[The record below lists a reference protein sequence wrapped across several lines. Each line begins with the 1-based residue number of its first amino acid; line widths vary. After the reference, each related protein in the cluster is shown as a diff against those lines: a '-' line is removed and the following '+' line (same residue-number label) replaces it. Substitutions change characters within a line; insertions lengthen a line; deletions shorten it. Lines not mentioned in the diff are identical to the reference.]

1 VPISGIGDVVLEVTS
16 LVAGYGKAT
25 ALHDVSLKVESGEI
39 VAILGPNGAGK
50 TTLVNS
56 IARVL
61 PSMGGSVVLDG
72 SDLMAIAPHEVS
84 ARGVALVPEGRRI
97 FPKMTVT
104 ENLDLGAYATVARP
118 ERDTS
123 LAWVHEIFP
132 RLAERRNQ
140 EAGTLSGG
148 EQQMLA
154 IGRALMSKPKLLLL
168 DEPSLGLAPII
179 VQNIFEVLSEINNA
193 GVSILLVEQN
203 AAEALD
209 LAERGYVL
217 EEGRIVGEDA
227 AHVLLNDERLRKAYL
242 GM

>member
-1 VPISGIGDVVLEVTS
+1 MTD
-16 LVAGYGKAT
+16 LVAGYGRAT
-25 ALHDVSLKVESGEI
+25 ALHEVSLRVGSGEI

-50 TTLVNS
+50 TTLVKS

-61 PSMGGSVVLDG
+61 QPMAGAVVLDG
-72 SDLMAIAPHEVS
+72 SDLTALAPHEVS
-84 ARGVALVPEGRRI
+84 AHGVALVPEGRRI
-97 FPKMTVT
+97 FPKMTVM
-104 ENLDLGAYATVARP
+104 ENLDLGAYATAARP
-118 ERDTS
+118 DRDTN
-123 LAWVHEIFP
+123 LAWVNEILP
-132 RLAERRNQ
+132 RLAERHSQ

-179 VQNIFEVLSEINNA
+179 VQGIFQVLREINEA
-193 GVSILLVEQN
+193 GVSILIVEQN

-209 LAERGYVL
+209 LAGRGYVL
-217 EEGRIVGEDA
+217 EEGRIVGEGTGDA
-227 AHVLLNDERLRKAYL
+227 LLNDERLRKAYL

>member
-1 VPISGIGDVVLEVTS
+1 MLEVTG
-16 LVAGYGKAT
+16 LTAGYGKAT
-25 ALHDVSLKVESGEI
+25 ALHDIALRVDSGEI

-50 TTLVNS
+50 TTLVNA

-61 PSMGGSVVLDG
+61 RPMGGSVVFDG
-72 SDLMAIAPHEVS
+72 ADLTSIPPFEVS

-97 FPKMTVT
+97 FPKMTVV
-104 ENLDLGAYATVARP
+104 ENLDLGAYAATARP
-118 ERDTS
+118 ERDS
-123 LAWVHEIFP
+123 NLAWVHEIFP
-132 RLAERRNQ
+132 RLAERHNQ

-179 VQNIFEVLSEINNA
+179 VQGIFEVLDEINQA

-203 AAEALD
+203 AVEALD
-209 LAERGYVL
+209 LAGRGYVL
-217 EEGRIVGEDA
+217 EEGRIVGEDSA
-227 AHVLLNDERLRKAYL
+227 DALRNDERLRKAYL